1 MRYKKIEE
9 KYYNLLRLTSNNEEM
24 LMYKKCICIYCRI
37 DSVLPKEYDN
47 YVVNQEDLDIL
58 NEMYF

>member
-1 MRYKKIEE
+1 
-9 KYYNLLRLTSNNEEM
+9 M